1 MTLTEL
7 IKQPDVRAVIDM
19 LATWEIGYAKP
30 LTEKFPEYFEKSDL
44 ALLECALD
52 KYYYKESLDSVKTRS
67 YNTML
72 IRDILATEI
81 DVVNIRTIL
90 RMIRDHVDNAEV
102 QVYLIEGG
110 KELTPKKMTQLISQ
124 HSIEDIL
131 KELEQTPYRFLSD
144 VQDIA
149 IKTQKISVIEKQL
162 EKFLIKKGVSAF
174 SGDPLSIASVIGY
187 FWAKYNEI
195 TNIRIIS
202 RCKTVDIPDEQL
214 KEELVYV

>member
-1 MTLTEL
+1 
-7 IKQPDVRAVIDM
+7 
-19 LATWEIGYAKP
+19 
-30 LTEKFPEYFEKSDL
+30 
-44 ALLECALD
+44 
-52 KYYYKESLDSVKTRS
+52 
-67 YNTML
+67 ML

-81 DVVNIRTIL
+81 DVVNLRTIL
-90 RMIRDHVDNAEV
+90 RMIRDHVDSAEV

-110 KELTPKKMTQLISQ
+110 RDLPPKKLTQLIAR
-124 HSIEDIL
+124 HSIENVL

-144 VQDIA
+144 VQETA